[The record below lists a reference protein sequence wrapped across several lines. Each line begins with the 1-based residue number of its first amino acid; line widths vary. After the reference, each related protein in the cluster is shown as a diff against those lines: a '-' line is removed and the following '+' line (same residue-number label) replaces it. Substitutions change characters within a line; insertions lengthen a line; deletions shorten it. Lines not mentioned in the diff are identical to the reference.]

1 MDAPAT
7 MQEPERRK
15 RIRRT
20 ALLLAAF
27 AVFVYVGFIVVF
39 LSSRS

>member
-1 MDAPAT
+1 MDAQAT

-20 ALLLAAF
+20 ALMLTAF
-27 AVFVYVGFIVVF
+27 AVLIYVGFIVVF
-39 LSSRS
+39 INSHS

>member
-1 MDAPAT
+1 VDAHAT
-7 MQEPERRK
+7 MQEPARR
-15 RIRRT
+15 RSIRRT

-39 LSSRS
+39 ISSRT

>member
-1 MDAPAT
+1 MDAQAT

-20 ALLLAAF
+20 ALLLTAF
-27 AVFVYVGFIVVF
+27 AVLIYVGFIVVF
-39 LSSRS
+39 VSSHS